1 MTKKEFGSHLA
12 QNGFLYSLLAV
23 GVNLGQFNDSGSQ
36 LCNLQNKG
44 TGTHF
49 MPWYEHLGKEHAL

>member
-1 MTKKEFGSHLA
+1 MKEFGSHLA

-23 GVNLGQFNDSGSQ
+23 GVNLRQFNDSGSQ

-44 TGTHF
+44 MATHF
-49 MPWYEHLGKEHAL
+49 VS